1 MGDRRKWNYCMV
13 EPPNLYKVR
22 QIALFIALLVG
33 VGLGVAI
40 MARFRIGLIA
50 LRVGFGIC
58 NIGSVLYCLSL
69 IGQSIWEKSGRLT
82 DTFSRAHK
90 ESGNVECD

>member
-1 MGDRRKWNYCMV
+1 MV
-13 EPPNLYKVR
+13 KTPNLYKVR
-22 QIALFIALLVG
+22 QIALFTALLIG
-33 VGLGVAI
+33 VGLGIAI
-40 MARFRIGLIA
+40 MARVRVGLIA

>member
-1 MGDRRKWNYCMV
+1 
-13 EPPNLYKVR
+13 
-22 QIALFIALLVG
+22 
-33 VGLGVAI
+33 
-40 MARFRIGLIA
+40 
-50 LRVGFGIC
+50 
-58 NIGSVLYCLSL
+58 LSL

>member
-1 MGDRRKWNYCMV
+1 MV
-13 EPPNLYKVR
+13 KTHNIHKVR
-22 QIALFIALLVG
+22 QIALFMALLVG
-33 VGLGVAI
+33 VGLGIAI

-50 LRVGFGIC
+50 LRVGFGLF

-69 IGQSIWEKSGRLT
+69 IGQSIWEKSGSLT
-82 DTFSRAHK
+82 NTFSRAHK